1 MAPERTLIDDLRWAA
16 AVLAG
21 FVLGALIL
29 GADWSV
35 LLGAVVGVTFV
46 VVVRTVLR
54 RRRAS
59 RG

>member
-1 MAPERTLIDDLRWAA
+1 VAPERTLIDDLRWAA